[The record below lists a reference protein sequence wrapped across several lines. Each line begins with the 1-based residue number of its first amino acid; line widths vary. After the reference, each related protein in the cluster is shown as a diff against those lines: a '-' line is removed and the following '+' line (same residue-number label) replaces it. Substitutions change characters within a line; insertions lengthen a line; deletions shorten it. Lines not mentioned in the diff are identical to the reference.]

1 MAARLTE
8 DGKHLCNRMFSRYA
22 LKDRRRPRSVSVS
35 PSSEW
40 PGSEALGWFA
50 LIPKRDIMAERKI
63 IFTALR
69 GMQTQSSDEN
79 SVCPSV
85 RTSHA

>member
-8 DGKHLCNRMFSRYA
+8 DGKDLCNRMFSVRA
-22 LKDRRRPRSVSVS
+22 ERRRIPRSTSVS

-50 LIPKRDIMAERKI
+50 LIPNWDNMAERKRNKFLI
-63 IFTALR
+63 MTRFLFK
-69 GMQTQSSDEN
+69 S
-79 SVCPSV
+79 
-85 RTSHA
+85 